1 MKSTCIASPIVGA
14 SQMSVSLSP
23 VSTSKHSGQA
33 STDTRIG
40 PPSRLTKV
48 CCVDAIGPFRLIRL
62 CGKHPLPTQFESFP
76 VATRDPETD
85 QAATAPIPPKAD
97 FLMPTDLQTFAIPS
111 SLHRSCS
118 GGSRRRGYSMFK
130 LSFSGAVIAST
141 LATLSACAAST
152 EPDIVASKHMIIGPK
167 GYSVDWGLPLTG
179 SYWVPDETKDNI
191 KSASDACNA
200 PPSMFVYHHIPR
212 PPWFSYMGL
221 RFPDR
226 VTDKQKSCVVM
237 RLKAVPALTVYPKRK

>member
-1 MKSTCIASPIVGA
+1 
-14 SQMSVSLSP
+14 
-23 VSTSKHSGQA
+23 
-33 STDTRIG
+33 
-40 PPSRLTKV
+40 
-48 CCVDAIGPFRLIRL
+48 
-62 CGKHPLPTQFESFP
+62 
-76 VATRDPETD
+76 
-85 QAATAPIPPKAD
+85 
-97 FLMPTDLQTFAIPS
+97 
-111 SLHRSCS
+111 
-118 GGSRRRGYSMFK
+118 MFK

-152 EPDIVASKHMIIGPK
+152 EPDLVASKHMIIGPK